1 MTDLSPDPAF
11 VPVKWVIGRLG
22 LATTTFYARRP
33 ALEEAGFPRPD
44 PLLKRW
50 NREDVEAWIRQRRAI
65 VEAAQPS
72 GGVNIDSL

>member
-22 LATTTFYARRP
+22 LATTTFYARRA
-33 ALEEAGFPRPD
+33 ALEAEGFPRPD

-50 NREDVEAWIRQRRAI
+50 NREDVEAWIRQRR
-65 VEAAQPS
+65 PS
-72 GGVNIDSL
+72 ASSADGP